1 MPAPPKTPRTQRAT
15 SVSGTFRR
23 ALWRRHRAA
32 EHVGTG
38 KRHKLDHGLASP
50 RLIFLARQHRRQ
62 NQSEEHAH
70 RHAQQRQRQHR
81 VLPHLRRDAVHES
94 RPPQGTATI
103 PSAAQQLGMPAHR
116 AFSLVNLA
124 PVRRDRLGRWH
135 RDARTS
141 CCVLCSATVTRFE
154 CSRTL
159 PKVEWEGGTARAKSR
174 QQLGG
179 RAQSRR
185 LNRLVADNKRAAQR
199 SKDARHARGGWM
211 GRVQPHARD
220 PGGGL
225 HRRGGASRRC
235 VGRRDSVPPFPA
247 PAPCTRAALGATR
260 QMCLAFQRRE
270 TESAGVLFVPRVCGG
285 SWSGA
290 LNADR
295 EGGGSLR
302 Q

>member
-1 MPAPPKTPRTQRAT
+1 M
-15 SVSGTFRR
+15 
-23 ALWRRHRAA
+23 
-32 EHVGTG
+32 GTG

-141 CCVLCSATVTRFE
+141 CWVALQSVLGCNH
-154 CSRTL
+154 CGTL
-159 PKVEWEGGTARAKSR
+159 PS
-174 QQLGG
+174 
-179 RAQSRR
+179 
-185 LNRLVADNKRAAQR
+185 NRDTL
-199 SKDARHARGGWM
+199 
-211 GRVQPHARD
+211 
-220 PGGGL
+220 
-225 HRRGGASRRC
+225 
-235 VGRRDSVPPFPA
+235 
-247 PAPCTRAALGATR
+247 
-260 QMCLAFQRRE
+260 
-270 TESAGVLFVPRVCGG
+270 
-285 SWSGA
+285 
-290 LNADR
+290 
-295 EGGGSLR
+295 
-302 Q
+302 

>member
-15 SVSGTFRR
+15 SVSGTCRR
-23 ALWRRHRAA
+23 ALWCRHRAA

-141 CCVLCSATVTRFE
+141 CWVALQSVLGCTTAEPFLPTVTRFE
-154 CSRTL
+154 CSRSL
-159 PKVEWEGGTARAKSR
+159 PKVEWEGGHCIYAVLHVPKAGS
-174 QQLGG
+174 
-179 RAQSRR
+179 SF
-185 LNRLVADNKRAAQR
+185 ADA
-199 SKDARHARGGWM
+199 H
-211 GRVQPHARD
+211 
-220 PGGGL
+220 
-225 HRRGGASRRC
+225 
-235 VGRRDSVPPFPA
+235 
-247 PAPCTRAALGATR
+247 
-260 QMCLAFQRRE
+260 
-270 TESAGVLFVPRVCGG
+270 
-285 SWSGA
+285 
-290 LNADR
+290 R
-295 EGGGSLR
+295 EGD
-302 Q
+302 